1 MHLVLA
7 SQSPARRRIL
17 QEAGITPIVKV
28 SQVDEDSILDR
39 IPSAS
44 PAEKV
49 CALAE
54 AKGRA
59 VASAICAGK
68 LSLDEASLPEGECV
82 LVACDSMLEAGGELL
97 GKPHDPQVALARVK
111 ALSKAHTTLWSGHY
125 LAHMRWDKDGWKIL
139 NEDTRP
145 SSTDIHF
152 GSINDEEAEAYVA
165 SGEPLEVAGSF
176 TIDGLGGAFI
186 EAIEGDHHNVIGIS
200 LPLIRTMMADM
211 GLQWVSLWDRKGP
224 DAH

>member
-17 QEAGITPIVKV
+17 QEAGITPIIKV

-39 IPSAS
+39 IPDAS

-59 VASAICAGK
+59 VASAICAGQFPPY
-68 LSLDEASLPEGECV
+68 EAALPEDECV
-82 LVACDSMLEAGGELL
+82 LVACDSMLEASGELL
-97 GKPHDPQVALARVK
+97 GKPHNPQVALARVK

-125 LAHMRWDKDGWKIL
+125 LADMRCDKDGWQVL
-139 NEDTRP
+139 REDTRP

-152 GSINDEEAEAYVA
+152 GSINDEEARAYVA

-211 GLQWVSLWDRKGP
+211 GLQWVNLWDRKGP

>member
-39 IPSAS
+39 IPSVS

-49 CALAE
+49 C
-54 AKGRA
+54 
-59 VASAICAGK
+59 
-68 LSLDEASLPEGECV
+68 
-82 LVACDSMLEAGGELL
+82 
-97 GKPHDPQVALARVK
+97 

-152 GSINDEEAEAYVA
+152 GSINDEEAQAYVA

-211 GLQWVSLWDRKGP
+211 GLQWVSLWDRKGS
-224 DAH
+224 DTH

>member
-7 SQSPARRRIL
+7 SQSPARHRIL
-17 QEAGITPIVKV
+17 QEAGITSIIKV

-39 IPSAS
+39 IPDAS

-49 CALAE
+49 CALAK
-54 AKGRA
+54 AKGTA
-59 VASAICAGK
+59 VASAMRAAQF
-68 LSLDEASLPEGECV
+68 SPHEAALPEDECV
-82 LVACDSMLEAGGELL
+82 LVACDSMLEADGELL
-97 GKPHDPQVALARVK
+97 GKPHYPHVALARVK

-125 LAHMRWDKDGWKIL
+125 LAHMHCDKDGWQVL
-139 NEDTRP
+139 REDTRP
-145 SSTDIHF
+145 SATDIYF
-152 GSINDEEAEAYVA
+152 GSINDEEAQAYVA

-186 EAIEGDHHNVIGIS
+186 EAIKGDHHNVVGIS

-211 GLQWVSLWDRKGP
+211 GLQWVSLWDQKGP

>member
-7 SQSPARRRIL
+7 SHSPARRRIL
-17 QEAGITPIVKV
+17 QEAGITPIIKV
-28 SQVDEDSILDR
+28 SRVDEDSILDR

-49 CALAE
+49 CALAA

-59 VASAICAGK
+59 VASAICAGQF
-68 LSLDEASLPEGECV
+68 SPHEAALPEDECV
-82 LVACDSMLEAGGELL
+82 LVACDSMLEADGELL
-97 GKPHDPQVALARVK
+97 GKPHNPQVALARVK
-111 ALSKAHTTLWSGHY
+111 ALSKAQTTLWSGHY
-125 LAHMRWDKDGWKIL
+125 LAHMRCDKDGWQVL
-139 NEDTRP
+139 REDTRP

-152 GSINDEEAEAYVA
+152 GSINDEEARAYVA

-211 GLQWVSLWDRKGP
+211 GLQWVILWDRKGP

>member
-17 QEAGITPIVKV
+17 QEAGITPIIKV

-39 IPSAS
+39 ILGTS

-59 VASAICAGK
+59 VASAICAGT
-68 LSLDEASLPEGECV
+68 LLLHEAELPEGECV

-125 LAHMRWDKDGWKIL
+125 LAHLHCDEGGWKVAR
-139 NEDTRP
+139 EDTRP

-152 GSINDEEAEAYVA
+152 GSINDEEARAYVA

>member
-1 MHLVLA
+1 M
-7 SQSPARRRIL
+7 
-17 QEAGITPIVKV
+17 
-28 SQVDEDSILDR
+28 
-39 IPSAS
+39 
-44 PAEKV
+44 
-49 CALAE
+49 
-54 AKGRA
+54 
-59 VASAICAGK
+59 ASAICAGT
-68 LSLDEASLPEGECV
+68 LSLHEADLPEGECV

-97 GKPHDPQVALARVK
+97 GKPHDPQVAFARVK

-125 LAHMRWDKDGWKIL
+125 LAHLHCDEGEWKVAR
-139 NEDTRP
+139 EDTRP

-152 GSINDEEAEAYVA
+152 GSINDEEAHAYVA

>member
-17 QEAGITPIVKV
+17 QEAGITPIIKV

-39 IPSAS
+39 MPGAS

-49 CALAE
+49 CALAK
-54 AKGRA
+54 AKGTA
-59 VASAICAGK
+59 VASAICAGQF
-68 LSLDEASLPEGECV
+68 SPHESALPKGECV
-82 LVACDSMLEAGGELL
+82 LVACDSMLEASGELL
-97 GKPHDPQVALARVK
+97 GKPHNPQVALARVK

-125 LAHMRWDKDGWKIL
+125 LAHMHCDKDGWQVL
-139 NEDTRP
+139 REDTRP
-145 SSTDIHF
+145 SATDIYF
-152 GSINDEEAEAYVA
+152 GSINDEEAQAYVA

-211 GLQWVSLWDRKGP
+211 GLQWVSLWDQKGP

>member
-17 QEAGITPIVKV
+17 QEAGITPTIKI
-28 SQVDEDSILDR
+28 SQVDEDSILDQ
-39 IPSAS
+39 ISSAS
-44 PAEKV
+44 PSEKV
-49 CALAE
+49 CALAG

-59 VASAICAGK
+59 VASVICAGQ
-68 LSLDEASLPEGECV
+68 LSLHEAALPEDECV

-97 GKPHDPQVALARVK
+97 GKPHDPEVALARVK
-111 ALSKAHTTLWSGHY
+111 ALSKARTTLWSGHY
-125 LAHMRWDKDGWKIL
+125 LAYMRCNKDGWQVL
-139 NEDTRP
+139 CEDIRP
-145 SSTDIHF
+145 SSTDIYF
-152 GSINDEEAEAYVA
+152 GPINDEEAQAYVA

>member
-17 QEAGITPIVKV
+17 QEAGITPIIKV

-39 IPSAS
+39 IPAAS

-59 VASAICAGK
+59 VASAMCAGEF
-68 LSLDEASLPEGECV
+68 SSHEAALPEGECV

-125 LAHMRWDKDGWKIL
+125 LAHMRCGKDGWQVL
-139 NEDTRP
+139 REDTRP
-145 SSTDIHF
+145 SSTEIYF
-152 GSINDEEAEAYVA
+152 GSINDEEARAYVA

-211 GLQWVSLWDRKGP
+211 GLQWVNLWDQKGP